1 MKRLSTT
8 TVLLAFSAMT
18 LASLPPAQAQ
28 STSSAQA
35 AAYPNK
41 AIRLVVP
48 YPPGGG
54 IDVMSRVIGLQLSQR
69 WGQPIIIDN
78 KPGAGTIVA
87 AESVARAAPD
97 GYTLMI
103 TTDATITINP
113 HLYAKLP
120 YDPVKDFVP
129 VTQLVFLNQLLLA
142 NPGVPAGD
150 LKELIAY
157 AKSNPAKLNYAS
169 YGSGSQPNLAME
181 MLKSQAGIDIVHVP
195 YKGIPQA
202 VPAAIANE
210 VQLTFSGAASSIA
223 HLKSGRLKALAVGG
237 KTRLSLLPEVPTF
250 AEQGFPDIPSNAWFG
265 LFAPAGTPR
274 DVVMKLHAEV
284 TKILNDPEFQ
294 QREIVAKGYEVV
306 ASKPEE
312 FASFLTADSVRN
324 ARAVKISGAKAE

>member
-28 STSSAQA
+28 SASSAQA

-69 WGQPIIIDN
+69 WGQPVIIDN

-150 LKELIAY
+150 LKELIAH

-274 DVVMKLHAEV
+274 DVVMKLHAEGI
-284 TKILNDPEFQ
+284 KILSDPEFQ

-312 FASFLTADSVRN
+312 FIAFLAADSVRN
-324 ARAVKISGAKAE
+324 ARAVKISGARAE